1 MQKSKSN
8 KLPEGQKKLPEVK
21 IEGCVMER
29 KQMNEMNK
37 NLGFLIQLVTSVKE
51 ELFVLSNKVK
61 LNSESITDIQSLLNN
76 AESNNDPEG
85 SSSGKL
91 PMTGLLTIK
100 PSSTPVSALTDEGYA
115 DSMWRETELTKKLQR
130 RFTDPE
136 LMESIATQTG
146 ANFLMLIRFSPQ

>member
-1 MQKSKSN
+1 
-8 KLPEGQKKLPEVK
+8 
-21 IEGCVMER
+21 MER

-51 ELFVLSNKVK
+51 ELFVLSNKVE
-61 LNSESITDIQSLLNN
+61 LNSESITDIQTLLNS
-76 AESNNDPEG
+76 AESINDSEG
-85 SSSGKL
+85 SSSRKH
-91 PMTGLLTIK
+91 PIAGLLSINA
-100 PSSTPVSALTDEGYA
+100 SSTPVSALTDDGFA

-146 ANFLMLIRFSPQ
+146 ASFLMLIRFSP